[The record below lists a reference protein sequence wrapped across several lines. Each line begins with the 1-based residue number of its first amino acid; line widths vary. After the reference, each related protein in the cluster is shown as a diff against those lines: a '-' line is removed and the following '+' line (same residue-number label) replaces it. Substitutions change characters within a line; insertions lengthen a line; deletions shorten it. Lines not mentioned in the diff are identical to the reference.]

1 LRHHVVI
8 WTVPYGR
15 ARIELIAIFASST
28 AQHGSDPGRSGGIV
42 SSFRLIFIAA
52 LTAAM
57 VLFVIDAAA
66 AQSAADQ
73 SGKAY
78 LAGLRPPHEH
88 PKAAHAKTSRVAS
101 PQKSAK
107 RQPTVAAKSKAHRP
121 ARLAQ
126 KINSRIAWPSVA
138 PNAADESAASET
150 VLQFATEDT
159 TSTTAPAPATSVPA
173 SPLRAGSAPAAAPR
187 ASMSSP
193 AASAART
200 APPVGIAAT
209 DEHDNANPAADKPP
223 GATTVA
229 RTERIEPPAS
239 LPMRVITPAMSEAP
253 AAAVPAGDRPPAQS
267 ASSTAQMLA
276 TLAGTIAACFVAFM
290 IFGFGSSRIRRI

>member
-1 LRHHVVI
+1 
-8 WTVPYGR
+8 VPYGR

-66 AQSAADQ
+66 AQSAIDQ

-88 PKAAHAKTSRVAS
+88 PKATHVKTNRVAT
-101 PQKSAK
+101 PHKPATKSTQQTTK
-107 RQPTVAAKSKAHRP
+107 RQPTVTAKSKAHRP
-121 ARLAQ
+121 ARLAE

-159 TSTTAPAPATSVPA
+159 TTTTAPAAATSVPA
-173 SPLRAGSAPAAAPR
+173 SPLRTGSAPAAPPR
-187 ASMSSP
+187 ASMPSP
-193 AASAART
+193 AASAPRP

-209 DEHDNANPAADKPP
+209 NEHDNANPAADKPP
-223 GATTVA
+223 GATAVA
-229 RTERIEPPAS
+229 QTERAEPPAS
-239 LPMRVITPAMSEAP
+239 RPMRVIAPALSETP
-253 AAAVPAGDRPPAQS
+253 AAAAPTGDRAPAQS
-267 ASSTAQMLA
+267 ASSTAQMLV
-276 TLAGTIAACFVAFM
+276 TLAGAIAACIVAFM